1 MEREKLCTDDKHW
14 SSKRWGLPHLNLI
27 AQLFALARFHPWPIW
42 WCEKIYSVVLK
53 IARCDSEKD
62 VWALLKQGG
71 LAAGE
76 EKEKQCPGSHWVL
89 SRLGRW
95 WPLTTHPTCS
105 DSALLLPTIHCAAGP
120 TCHRQVQVQGPFA
133 GKRATA
139 GLHSK
144 GSFTTSG
151 KIARNPNFFLALG
164 E

>member
-1 MEREKLCTDDKHW
+1 MGTE
-14 SSKRWGLPHLNLI
+14 
-27 AQLFALARFHPWPIW
+27 
-42 WCEKIYSVVLK
+42 
-53 IARCDSEKD
+53 
-62 VWALLKQGG
+62 QGG
-71 LAAGE
+71 LAAGV
-76 EKEKQCPGSHWVL
+76 EKEQQCPGSHWL
-89 SRLGRW
+89 RRLGRW

-151 KIARNPNFFLALG
+151 KIARNPNFFLANWQSLEDALG
-164 E
+164 RYTSQKYTLEINVRKLFMTNFQKIYDTPWSTDFL